1 MRRRARRRGAR
12 AALTGHG
19 AAGAAAAPVP
29 VSVRGRAWPWR
40 STDRGDSTRASRPR
54 HTGARVRTRGPPA
67 PTRLPLNCM
76 TFDIHSH
83 PRTTRPV
90 SEVSPP
96 RSCSHDISAVRSTC
110 TKVERQRYGTVYAVV
125 RPARSST
132 CACNENVSLAHSRR
146 LEGPHRQTG
155 RDAVMMDGVKA
166 MRGHGPTRF
175 PARRRAFPPPSCW
188 LRRSL

>member
-1 MRRRARRRGAR
+1 MARDAPPRAARRGGRRRRGP
-12 AALTGHG
+12 G
-19 AAGAAAAPVP
+19 AGSRTRTAPRP
-29 VSVRGRAWPWR
+29 HAAWPWR

-54 HTGARVRTRGPPA
+54 HTGARARTRGLSTHA
-67 PTRLPLNCM
+67 PTTKLHDVR
-76 TFDIHSH
+76 HSFSSSH
-83 PRTTRPV
+83 
-90 SEVSPP
+90 